1 MRYNQDTNRFEGYNG
16 TNWIVLQ
23 GVEDLDGDTK
33 VTAEL
38 VEGQN
43 DNKIRFYTQNTVRA
57 DIDSNRFYADRFE
70 VDDVQIEQNT
80 ISTLTTDQDLVL
92 SAAGTGRVQIE
103 NFAFDGNRII
113 NTVSNSIT
121 QFENTNNGYV
131 KFSGT
136 GGLVIPSGTSAERP
150 AVAYREIGMARFNTE
165 DDRVE
170 IFDGINWASS
180 AGAGSGINPADAA
193 DLAIETVLYLG

>member
-1 MRYNQDTNRFEGYNG
+1 M
-16 TNWIVLQ
+16 
-23 GVEDLDGDTK
+23 
-33 VTAEL
+33 
-38 VEGQN
+38 
-43 DNKIRFYTQNTVRA
+43 
-57 DIDSNRFYADRFE
+57 
-70 VDDVQIEQNT
+70 
-80 ISTLTTDQDLVL
+80 VL
-92 SAAGTGRVQIE
+92 SAAGTGRVVIE

-131 KFSGT
+131 KFAGT

-150 AVAYREIGMARFNTE
+150 AVAYREVGMTRFNTE

-170 IFDGINWASS
+170 VFDGINWASS